1 MDKNPHTIHYPKTPE
16 PQHQQMSHQI
26 TTDAKYK
33 AVTRPTLPCALVAIP
48 DDAKYKV
55 VPQVGI
61 PDALYEK
68 LMSEVMA
75 LPEKK
80 RGKWKNTLTDKRGT
94 RTRVRYSDGKLENY
108 NNLPSEDGTGY
119 LQCVYGWVEVVNE
132 DELPEGTVKVSPFA
146 KWTKE
151 LETTAPDLTEAD
163 KLEIWA
169 EMTKSDREHTNSR
182 AGGDGKHGEVNYS
195 WCKGKQ

>member
-1 MDKNPHTIHYPKTPE
+1 
-16 PQHQQMSHQI
+16 MSHQTAPDGI
-26 TTDAKYK
+26 AKMPARFTTIDCVIPAG
-33 AVTRPTLPCALVAIP
+33 RPCTLIAIP
-48 DDAKYKV
+48 DDLYK
-55 VPQVGI
+55 
-61 PDALYEK
+61 K

-80 RGKWKNTLTDKRGT
+80 RGKWKSFLHDKRGT

-108 NNLPSEDGTGY
+108 SNLPAEDGACY
-119 LQCVYGWVEVVNE
+119 LQCVHGWMEVANE
-132 DELPEGTVKVSPFA
+132 DEMPKGTVQVSAFS
-146 KWTKE
+146 KWAKE

-169 EMTKSDREHTNSR
+169 EMTKSDREHTNPR
-182 AGGDGKHGEVNYS
+182 AGGGGKHGEVKYS

>member
-1 MDKNPHTIHYPKTPE
+1 
-16 PQHQQMSHQI
+16 MSHQ
-26 TTDAKYK
+26 TDLIYYN
-33 AVTRPTLPCALVAIP
+33 ALCKVVYQIAIP
-48 DDAKYKV
+48 DVLYK
-55 VPQVGI
+55 
-61 PDALYEK
+61 K

-80 RGKWKNTLTDKRGT
+80 QGKWKSFLHDKRGT

-108 NNLPSEDGTGY
+108 NNLPAEDGTGY
-119 LQCVYGWVEVVNE
+119 LQCVYGWVEVVNV
-132 DELPEGTVKVSPFA
+132 DENPEGTVQVSLFA
-146 KWTKE
+146 KWAKE
-151 LETTAPDLTEAD
+151 LKTTHPELTEQKKMD
-163 KLEIWA
+163 IWT

>member
-1 MDKNPHTIHYPKTPE
+1 
-16 PQHQQMSHQI
+16 MSHQ
-26 TTDAKYK
+26 TAPDA
-33 AVTRPTLPCALVAIP
+33 L
-48 DDAKYKV
+48 YKV
-55 VPQVGI
+55 VYQVGI
-61 PDALYEK
+61 PDALYKK
-68 LMSEVMA
+68 LMSKVMA

-80 RGKWKNTLTDKRGT
+80 RGKWKSYLNDKRGT

-108 NNLPSEDGTGY
+108 SQLPAEDGVSY

-132 DELPEGTVKVSPFA
+132 DEIKGTVQVSAFA
-146 KWTKE
+146 KWAKE

-182 AGGDGKHGEVNYS
+182 AGGGGKHGEVNYS